1 MDLIPAFRF
10 MSRLSLLIIL
20 SLASLAQSASPA
32 KPAKPAKSSAEC
44 AKKPFAYD
52 NGPVGQQTWC
62 GVCNNAA
69 ERHFQAPINIP
80 EGKPDPDLPEI
91 KFMGYDQPTSPLK
104 TTLHNPYNLKVYTP
118 AGSNSIEIPELG
130 KFVLEEFHFHR
141 PSEEAVNNHRYAM
154 VMHFVHKRAGCVR
167 GTCAV
172 VIGVLVE
179 EGQPSDKTSEAL
191 KILFQRFPPPE
202 STGGPPI
209 ELEGLL
215 PGDYHNA
222 GYYTY
227 TGSLTTPPCTEGIE
241 FYILK
246 TPVKFSA
253 PELEEFARRYPSPNA
268 RDIQE
273 LNGRTVRNR

>member
-1 MDLIPAFRF
+1 MDLIPALRF
-10 MSRLSLLIIL
+10 ISRLSLLITL
-20 SLASLAQSASPA
+20 SVAALAQSASP
-32 KPAKPAKSSAEC
+32 KKSAKSTAEC
-44 AKKPFAYD
+44 AKNPFAYD
-52 NGPVGQQTWC
+52 HGPVGQQTWC

-69 ERHFQAPINIP
+69 ERHYQAPINIP
-80 EGKPDPDLPEI
+80 ESAPDPALPEI
-91 KFMGYDQPTSPLK
+91 KFTGYDQPTSALK
-104 TTLHNPYNLKVYTP
+104 TTLHTPYNLKLYAT
-118 AGSNSIEIPELG
+118 AGSNSIEIPNLG
-130 KFVLEEFHFHR
+130 KFVLDEFHFHR

-154 VMHFVHKRAGCVR
+154 VIHFVHKKAGCVT

-172 VIGVLVE
+172 VIGVLVD
-179 EGQPSDKTSEAL
+179 EGQPAAKTSETL
-191 KILFQRFPPPE
+191 KVLFQRFPPPE

-209 ELEGLL
+209 KLEGLL
-215 PGDYHNA
+215 PDDYQNA

-253 PELEEFARRYPSPNA
+253 AELEEFARRYPSPNA

-273 LNGRTVRNR
+273 LNGRPVRNR

>member
-1 MDLIPAFRF
+1 MDLIPAIRF
-10 MSRLSLLIIL
+10 ISRLSLLITL

-32 KPAKPAKSSAEC
+32 KPAKPAKSNAEC
-44 AKKPFAYD
+44 AKDPFAYD
-52 NGPVGQQTWC
+52 HGPVGQQTWC

-69 ERHFQAPINIP
+69 QRRFQAPINIP
-80 EGKPDPDLPEI
+80 EGTPDPALPEI
-91 KFMGYDQPTSPLK
+91 KFTGYDQPTSPLK

-118 AGSNSIEIPELG
+118 AGSNSIEVPKLG
-130 KFVLEEFHFHR
+130 KYVLDEFHFHR
-141 PSEEAVNNHRYAM
+141 PSEEAINNHRYAM
-154 VMHFVHKRAGCVR
+154 VVHFVHKKAGCVT

-179 EGQPSDKTSEAL
+179 EGQPAAKTSEAL
-191 KILFQRFPPPE
+191 KALFQRFPPPE
-202 STGGPPI
+202 STGGPAI

-215 PGDYHNA
+215 PDDYQHA

-227 TGSLTTPPCTEGIE
+227 IGSLTTPPCTEGIE

-246 TPVKFSA
+246 TPIKFSA
-253 PELEEFARRYPSPNA
+253 AELEEFARRYPSPNA

-273 LNGRTVRNR
+273 LNGRPVRNR

>member
-1 MDLIPAFRF
+1 MDLIPAIRF
-10 MSRLSLLIIL
+10 ISRLSLLITF

-32 KPAKPAKSSAEC
+32 KPAKSNAEC
-44 AKKPFAYD
+44 AKNPFAYD
-52 NGPVGQQTWC
+52 HGPVGQQTWC

-69 ERHFQAPINIP
+69 ERHYQAPINIP
-80 EGKPDPDLPEI
+80 EGTPDPALPEI
-91 KFMGYDQPTSPLK
+91 KFTGYNQPTSPLK
-104 TTLHNPYNLKVYTP
+104 TTLHTPYNLKVYTP
-118 AGSNSIEIPELG
+118 AGSNSIEIARLG
-130 KFVLEEFHFHR
+130 KFVLDEFHFHR

-154 VMHFVHKRAGCVR
+154 VMHFVHKKAGCVT
-167 GTCAV
+167 GTCAA

-179 EGQPSDKTSEAL
+179 EGQPAAKTSETL
-191 KILFQRFPPPE
+191 KVLFQRFPPPE
-202 STGGPPI
+202 STGGPPV

-215 PGDYHNA
+215 PDDYQHA

-246 TPVKFSA
+246 TPIKFSA
-253 PELEEFARRYPSPNA
+253 AELEEFARRYPSPNA

-273 LNGRTVRNR
+273 LNGRPVRNR